1 MRGEKPKGTSGAQP
15 ALFEEE
21 FDFDK
26 ENFDAR
32 KRFRPAQRAAISV
45 A

>member
-1 MRGEKPKGTSGAQP
+1 MRGEKRRGTSGSQP
-15 ALFEEE
+15 ALFGEE

-32 KRFRPAQRAAISV
+32 KRFRPAQPAAISV
-45 A
+45 S